1 MSSYGEDYSDEEQ
14 NFIEHGGA
22 SQGESDIEGGGGGVG
37 GDNGEGSAA
46 TSGDGGSGAVDKSD
60 GDTHGVSGS
69 EGIGGVEDNRGAN
82 EANGS
87 GWYVRQ
93 NAVGDWNEG
102 DVQTSS
108 SSWATGGNSSG
119 NIREGEV
126 AVRSQFP
133 LVDSPIPVSSL
144 TPKEFC
150 ERLKLFRSPD
160 VTLIVGPEETVFTLP
175 KDLLCQHS
183 TFFDRAF
190 NGKFKEGVDLTMR
203 LPEDTVAAFQMMIQW
218 I

>member
-14 NFIEHGGA
+14 NFIEHGEGGVNGR
-22 SQGESDIEGGGGGVG
+22 SGGGGGVG

-60 GDTHGVSGS
+60 GDTHGVSRS

-126 AVRSQFP
+126 AVR
-133 LVDSPIPVSSL
+133 
-144 TPKEFC
+144 
-150 ERLKLFRSPD
+150 RLKLFRSPD